1 MIKIEGSERFNRIE
15 KFLEIEF
22 SFAENLPRYLSMQ
35 YSQTK
40 KNSHIDKL
48 MYTSGK
54 KIQFAFGFFF
64 TRTEENSSMDL
75 KNPDIG

>member
-15 KFLEIEF
+15 KFLVEF

-35 YSQTK
+35 YSRT

-48 MYTSGK
+48 IYTSGK

>member
-15 KFLEIEF
+15 KFLVEF
-22 SFAENLPRYLSMQ
+22 SFVENLPRYLSMQ

>member
-1 MIKIEGSERFNRIE
+1 MIKIEGSECFNRIE
-15 KFLEIEF
+15 KFLVEF
-22 SFAENLPRYLSMQ
+22 SFAENLPKYLSMQ

>member
-15 KFLEIEF
+15 KFLVEF

-40 KNSHIDKL
+40 KNSHIDNL

>member
-1 MIKIEGSERFNRIE
+1 MNKIEGSERFNRIE
-15 KFLEIEF
+15 KFLVEF

>member
-15 KFLEIEF
+15 KFLVEF

>member
-15 KFLEIEF
+15 KFLVEF
-22 SFAENLPRYLSMQ
+22 SFAENLPRYLSIQ

>member
-1 MIKIEGSERFNRIE
+1 MSKIEGSERFNRIE
-15 KFLEIEF
+15 KFLVEF

-35 YSQTK
+35 YSQT

>member
-1 MIKIEGSERFNRIE
+1 MSKIEGSERFNRIE
-15 KFLEIEF
+15 KFLVEF

>member
-1 MIKIEGSERFNRIE
+1 MMSKIEGSERFNRIE
-15 KFLEIEF
+15 KFLVEF

-64 TRTEENSSMDL
+64 TRTKENSSMDL

>member
-15 KFLEIEF
+15 KFLVEF

-35 YSQTK
+35 YSRTK

>member
-1 MIKIEGSERFNRIE
+1 MSKIEGSERFNRIE
-15 KFLEIEF
+15 KFLVEF
-22 SFAENLPRYLSMQ
+22 SFAENLPRYLSIQ

>member
-1 MIKIEGSERFNRIE
+1 MSKIEGSERFNRIE
-15 KFLEIEF
+15 KFLVEF

-35 YSQTK
+35 YSRTK